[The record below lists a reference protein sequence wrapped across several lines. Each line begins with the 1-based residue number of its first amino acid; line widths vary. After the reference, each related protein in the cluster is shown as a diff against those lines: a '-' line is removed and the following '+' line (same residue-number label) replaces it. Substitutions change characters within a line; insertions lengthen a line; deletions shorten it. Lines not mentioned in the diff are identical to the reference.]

1 MKGLSILAAFLGGAA
16 VGAACG
22 ILFAPEKGT
31 ETRTKIAEIIRKRG
45 IKLNSKELDMV
56 PYFNELKRA
65 GISILRIE
73 GRGCSPE
80 WIGRAA
86 KQYVRLRDGL
96 ETMVFGKEDRGVTR
110 GHFFRGIL

>member
-1 MKGLSILAAFLGGAA
+1 MKGG
-16 VGAACG
+16 
-22 ILFAPEKGT
+22 FALEDRRNEQFPVVT
-31 ETRTKIAEIIRKRG
+31 DQYCRSHI
-45 IKLNSKELDMV
+45 LNSKELDMV

-65 GISILRIE
+65 GISVLRIE